1 MANERTFPQ
10 TTDELDA
17 YIAEL
22 IDELSPQDIAASVRT
37 VLQEMAA
44 PMEDNGSDGEV
55 PLIADSDLN
64 ENSTTMPLAE
74 VDNSGIPVRFIQA
87 RIRAL
92 AIAAASHITPED
104 MATPVVPQNSNNVTI
119 DPNVLNTWD
128 TDTEGMTSL
137 TVAFNAG
144 VSGKVNE
151 YMLRVRVVT
160 TPFTLKLPAGVTW
173 AGGEAPTFE
182 SGTTYEISIINNLAV
197 YAAF

>member
-74 VDNSGIPVRFIQA
+74 VDNSGMPVRYIQA

-92 AIAAASHITPED
+92 AIAAASHVTAAD
-104 MATPVVPQNSNNVTI
+104 VATPVVPQNSNNVTI

-128 TDTEGMTSL
+128 TDTEGMASL

-144 VSGKVNE
+144 VAGKVNE

-160 TPFTLKLPAGVTW
+160 TPFTLTLPAGVTW

-182 SGTTYEISIINNLAV
+182 GETTYEISIINNNAV

>member
-1 MANERTFPQ
+1 MAERTFPQ
-10 TTDELDA
+10 TTAELDA
-17 YIAEL
+17 YITEL
-22 IDELSPQDIAASVRT
+22 IEQSPQDIARIVRS

-44 PMEDNGSDGEV
+44 PLEDNGSDGEV
-55 PLIADSDLN
+55 PLIADSELN
-64 ENSTTMPLAE
+64 ENSTTIPLAE

-104 MATPVVPQNSNNVTI
+104 MATPVVPQPTNNVTI

-160 TPFTLKLPAGVTW
+160 TPFTLTLPAGVRW

-182 SGTTYEISIINNLAV
+182 GEKTYEISIINNNAV